1 LLAGAGAG
9 ADAFGGKHAVAS
21 LRKGGRLPVYVASV
35 FFVLCV
41 IVMYGE
47 DIRSLTYEPLT
58 RVPAPTVPAADAG
71 AAGRQKVVVVPRRDV
86 SSSEKPAAVLHRGD
100 QEKPKQR
107 AVTAEPA
114 PAVETPQK
122 KVATG
127 SKKKDG
133 KKPRKARRQRA
144 ARKTV
149 VPPALGVPES
159 CDLSKGRWVFDNTSY
174 PLYREEECQFL
185 TSQVTCMRNGRR
197 DDTYQKWRWQPKD
210 CSMPRYTPVGRRQA
224 DRDGW
229 LWPGVHALTAR
240 LPLIYSMDSTPPQ
253 VRREAVH
260 GEAPGE
266 AVHVRGGLAEP
277 EPVGVDGVPAAV
289 GEPAGEEV
297 RQLGGP
303 ARRLPR
309 LGAYAAVPVAGHSAL
324 SFLPLGFVPPRVT
337 ARRQLVLSGP
347 HGCPLRSRLPV
358 SFHTRTGFSNRDVPV
373 VGDG

>member
-1 LLAGAGAG
+1 
-9 ADAFGGKHAVAS
+9 
-21 LRKGGRLPVYVASV
+21 VASV

-47 DIRSLTYEPLT
+47 DIRSLT
-58 RVPAPTVPAADAG
+58 RVPAPTVPAADGG

-159 CDLSKGRWVFDNTSY
+159 CDLSKGRWVCDNTSY

-210 CSMPRYTPVGRRQA
+210 CSMPRYVAGSQTDSHQSPVGRRHA
-224 DRDGW
+224 DGDGW
-229 LWPGVHALTAR
+229 LWLGVHALNGF
-240 LPLIYSMDSTPPQ
+240 IDSIDSTSPQ

-260 GEAPGE
+260 GEAAGE